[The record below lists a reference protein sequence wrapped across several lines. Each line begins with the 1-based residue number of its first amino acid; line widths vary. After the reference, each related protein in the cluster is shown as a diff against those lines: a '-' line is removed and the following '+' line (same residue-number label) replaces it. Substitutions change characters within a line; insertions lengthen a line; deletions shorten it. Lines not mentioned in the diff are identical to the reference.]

1 MIGPSAPDLPCTPP
15 LRILLVDD
23 HCILREGL
31 CALLNREPGLVV
43 TGQAGDGDGA
53 IKTVRRDPPDLIV
66 LDVHLPDMNGI
77 EVARRIL
84 AVFPEVKVVMLTSD
98 HSHASVHEA
107 LLAGVSGYLL
117 KENASAELVRAIRA
131 IQEGQLYLC
140 PEVSTDII
148 ASYRSGQLPNISPPG
163 PLLSTREREVLKMLA
178 DGLRTKEIAE
188 RIGVSIK
195 TVETYRHRLMDKL
208 QLDSVAEL
216 TRYAIREGIV
226 KA

>member
-1 MIGPSAPDLPCTPP
+1 
-15 LRILLVDD
+15 VDD
-23 HCILREGL
+23 HRILREGL
-31 CALLNREPGLVV
+31 CALLGREPGFMV

-53 IKTVRRDPPDLIV
+53 IKAVRRDPPDLIV
-66 LDVHLPDMNGI
+66 LDVHLPDINGI

-84 AVFPEVKVVMLTSD
+84 AVFPEVKVVMLTSE

-117 KENASAELVRAIRA
+117 KENATEELVRAIHA
-131 IQEGQLYLC
+131 IQGDQLYLC

-148 ASYRSGQLPNISPPG
+148 ASYRSGQLPNIAPPG
-163 PLLSTREREVLKMLA
+163 GPELSKREREVLKLLA

-195 TVETYRHRLMDKL
+195 TVETYRHRLMEKL

-226 KA
+226 EA